1 MRGESTTAHPKPH
14 DRAMKKPPAMFLS
27 IALLA
32 AACGSAAPGTPGVT
46 TPAVTT
52 APATPTASAPS
63 SVATQAPP
71 SVAATS
77 GATVDYTG
85 DWGGK
90 TIAGTLKYCGATA
103 HPYWAADLVS
113 GAGERAFMSYIIPDG
128 STAPVAGVM
137 DQPFLVAESNAA
149 AAGTGQFVAGDAPHF
164 IVVNQEGTYDITLKM
179 GKFCNTQ

>member
-1 MRGESTTAHPKPH
+1 
-14 DRAMKKPPAMFLS
+14 MKKPPALVLALAMLS
-27 IALLA
+27 V
-32 AACGSAAPGTPGVT
+32 ACGPAAPGTPGAS
-46 TPAVTT
+46 TPVVTT
-52 APATPTASAPS
+52 APVTPTATLPS
-63 SVATQAPP
+63 SVATQPPP

-113 GAGERAFMSYIIPDG
+113 GAGERAFMSYLIPAG
-128 STAPVAGVM
+128 STAAVAGIM
-137 DQPFLVAESNAA
+137 DQPFLVPESNAA
-149 AAGTGQFVAGDAPHF
+149 AAGTGQFVPGDSPHF
-164 IVVNQEGTYDITLKM
+164 IVVNQEGTYDITLKV